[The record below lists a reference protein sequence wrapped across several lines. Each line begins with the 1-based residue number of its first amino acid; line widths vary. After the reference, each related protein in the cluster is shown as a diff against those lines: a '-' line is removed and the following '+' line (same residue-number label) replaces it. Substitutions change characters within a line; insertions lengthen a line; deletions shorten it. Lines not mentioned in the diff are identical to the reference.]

1 MATRLDDSIPTRQSL
16 LNRLKDWT
24 DQESWRDF
32 FDTYWRLLYTV
43 ATKAGLS
50 DAEAQDIVQETVA
63 AVAKKMPDF
72 RYDPAVGSFKNWL
85 LTIARRRIID
95 YLRRSERQP
104 ARPAGTRPGAVAD
117 GTRTATVERI
127 PDPAANIDAIWQDEW
142 KKNLMAAAIECVRG
156 KVDPKQF
163 QIFDCRVLKQWP
175 VRDVARTLEVSIVKV
190 YSDAHRVSGLVKKEL
205 RRLERKMS

>member
-1 MATRLDDSIPTRQSL
+1 MATRLDDSVPTRQSL
-16 LNRLKDWT
+16 LNRLKDWN
-24 DQESWRDF
+24 DQESWREF
-32 FDTYWRLLYTV
+32 FDSYWKLLYTV
-43 ATKAGLS
+43 ATKAGLN
-50 DAEAQDIVQETVA
+50 DAEAQDIVQETVV

-72 RYDPAVGSFKNWL
+72 RYDPTAGSFKNWL

-104 ARPAGTRPGAVAD
+104 ARPAGPPPGAAGD

-142 KKNLMAAAIECVRG
+142 QKNLMAAAIEYVRD

-175 VRDVARTLEVSIVKV
+175 VRDVARTLDVSIVKV
-190 YSDAHRVSGLVKKEL
+190 YSDAHRVSALVKKEL